1 MITIKFRYDIT
12 FRLQVF
18 GRSGYSTVRLKCL
31 RPVQSHGLFPSSAY
45 SGGSD
50 ALRMQ
55 NSVRLIYL
63 VVSCSSF
70 TIVDPE
76 CTLEMCV
83 SVSISAS
90 ASTYVHFYVSIFL
103 I

>member
-12 FRLQVF
+12 FRLQVL

-31 RPVQSHGLFPSSAY
+31 RPVQSHGLFPSSGY

-83 SVSISAS
+83 CVYLYLHLHLPMYTSM
-90 ASTYVHFYVSIFL
+90 YLYF
-103 I
+103 